1 MASKSGFFRSSKGG
15 RFKRTEA
22 GDLGLRAYKEQQNEI
37 IQALQTNKATA
48 NFFAQQQLGSLKRL
62 GDNEQDNLRVLNT
75 LEQKIYQGKKSAI
88 TKRKETEVGK
98 LKDEA
103 KISGQK
109 AQWLAELAPKAAK
122 AAMDLTFA
130 TEELYSK
137 WDADQ
142 KMKEIIEEHGG
153 VSSILAKQ
161 QSELANEELYKAA
174 QKALYDNDPKAFD
187 YVNKLKNSSN
197 RFLSEKLANQ
207 LIANSDTIE
216 QQIRHLVTGENE
228 EGISRWNSKDIPSYY
243 NFKAREIIR
252 QFGLTGEGAE
262 KVINHFE
269 SKGSSAAAEQAEVEV
284 KIKHTKNRE
293 GAIDATQ
300 TYQSNYNRDDG
311 AEFRTSITHGIG
323 VYKMN
328 PTREGKYGKTEKGFE
343 RGYASAAA
351 LFAQDYLKRDN
362 IDEDRFLED
371 FWNSCVPAA
380 NDLNPKTCTKLG
392 KKHGEGSWLRTEI
405 SDYRREAGNQKRKKG
420 DDKSKNVDWTAGQ
433 EWNRRV
439 KGEGEYAKGG
449 EKENESLVG
458 GLKTEDQ
465 FNSVLKLF
473 RDSKNKPKTQKAI
486 GEFIHLNP
494 RARDITT
501 NQELFWQDS
510 LNGNFNGAMAHWNA
524 IEKDSDRT
532 PGMRNMLD
540 SLKVLNANGMT
551 GKDVSKHATNL
562 IKKKV
567 GMELNLNGAKL
578 SPEVDSIIVPALQG
592 QFNHY
597 LNLEVAKEGGADA
610 IIKAG
615 TMDTVIESA
624 WIKASED
631 LTNNQG
637 MFQTDTD
644 KSGKTFFI
652 QADPRKMAGEIGSSE
667 QISQAIVNSEGTI
680 DEKLLEVVPASALR
694 DTAKQIVTGSSSV
707 TIPTS
712 VQLAYE
718 FADKNTYPTM
728 TSFVNGLLVGHG
740 FGVKG
745 APLQLNDGVQEITQA
760 NVNRV
765 WGEGGIKLK
774 VGNMKD
780 KDVVN
785 LSVFTSIV
793 NQTGHVPMLD
803 SLRYDIESQPE
814 INWLGEDTFN
824 VIGGGFIN
832 DLIEQKAKLGLRP
845 DYDRDGN
852 IIFRKINRRY
862 RSGRAAGR
870 AAFQEVQ

>member
-62 GDNEQDNLRVLNT
+62 GDNQQDNLRVLNT

-153 VSSILAKQ
+153 VSGVIAKGEAEKLEEDILIKRQEAWNNKDVKG
-161 QSELANEELYKAA
+161 A
-174 QKALYDNDPKAFD
+174 D
-187 YVNKLKNSSN
+187 YLSQLVNGSN
-197 RFLSEKLANQ
+197 RFLSQKLAKQ
-207 LIANSDTIE
+207 IIQQSDSI
-216 QQIRHLVTGENE
+216 E
-228 EGISRWNSKDIPSYY
+228 EGIRSIVKGQGGEDSARWNSKDIPEYY
-243 NFKAREIIR
+243 KMRARELIQR
-252 QFGLTGEGAE
+252 FGLTGEGADL
-262 KVINHFE
+262 VYNHFE
-269 SKGSSAAAEQAEVEV
+269 TKGSTEAATQGLIELKVADTEKRSLAIE
-284 KIKHTKNRE
+284 KLHTKKDTPEYLRQ
-293 GAIDATQ
+293 ITDTFT
-300 TYQSNYNRDDG
+300 TYDD
-311 AEFRTSITHGIG
+311 H
-323 VYKMN
+323 
-328 PTREGKYGKTEKGFE
+328 PTREGKYNKTLKGFDN
-343 RGYASAAA
+343 GIVGAA
-351 LFAQDYLKRDN
+351 LLSFEDYIKRDGVDAEQAK
-362 IDEDRFLED
+362 IDFLAA
-371 FWNSCVPAA
+371 PA
-380 NDLNPKTCTKLG
+380 PGCTKKDITKCQTMGQRHG
-392 KKHGEGSWLRTEI
+392 KASKFQTELNTIISNTTDQLRKQSEK
-405 SDYRREAGNQKRKKG
+405 DL
-420 DDKSKNVDWTAGQ
+420 KNKDWTAGQ